1 MSMSPG
7 DGARRPRRR
16 QDWNGA
22 WAARVP
28 KRGEGPTG
36 PTPGTGRR
44 LGDAHVGLKG
54 DLGELALSD
63 LVEMMS
69 MGDKTG
75 RLVLSDGGGRVAGE
89 LAFRDGL
96 LVAASRGSLRGE
108 KAFYA
113 LLDMREGTFDF
124 DGDAYVD
131 DESCNLRAGI
141 QAASLLVEGMRRLD
155 EIQQMRARYPAPAV
169 VRLQR
174 AGAGTDDASE
184 ARVLAHVGPGART
197 VGDVVEGILVDGEFD
212 EYDALK
218 AIGRL
223 ADSGI
228 VAVQIP
234 RNLDGGTVGHGGPP
248 QPELER

>member
-155 EIQQMRARYPAPAV
+155 EIQQMRAR
-169 VRLQR
+169 
-174 AGAGTDDASE
+174 
-184 ARVLAHVGPGART
+184 T